1 MKNFL
6 LVFLLTANVNSIL
19 ASEKCLGF
27 VFDYEFAGDTFS
39 GMCKDESPDWGEYYF
54 NGGDYYIGFF
64 KQGKLWRGTYF
75 WKNGDYRT
83 GERFNKDR
91 FKNDSSYNYFG
102 RTYIAE
108 TGNISL
114 GYYDENKLSGFGM
127 IIYENDLSG
136 KKRETETGMF
146 NYSTTLNGAALHG
159 YGMRQV
165 ESEAYIGFW
174 QNGGIVGDY
183 YKEDDYGNLTK
194 YEVRGSS
201 QYGPYELN
209 NSDLTRYNK
218 INNFVDIGIDDLINR
233 MDKIETFTDEYEAKK
248 SSYKET
254 IESNIETDESNN
266 IIYDKDL
273 VISIQ
278 ELLVELGYSLGE
290 IDGVLGDR
298 TIAAIKAFEIE
309 LELDELTGLPTET
322 ILIGLQLAIRAKNSS
337 NSTKVESDIAVI
349 ATGTGFYINNNSI
362 VTNNHVVDGCEYV
375 TDHSSNK
382 LNLVVADVVND
393 LALLKGPKKSSFLDI
408 SRNPPELG
416 EKVYVSGYPFASN
429 LKSFMIT
436 SGNVSSLTGLGKNFT
451 NFSHTAPSQPGNS
464 GGPIVNEHGSVV
476 GVLVG
481 GIAASKALSVDLK
494 TGEVDGNIPQNIN
507 FGIKNTVLKSLLSD
521 NNIAITIRDGYF
533 SKSQKDIAKISKDAS
548 VLINCFGYYDQN

>member
-1 MKNFL
+1 MKYFL

-19 ASEKCLGF
+19 AAEKCLGF
-27 VFDYEFAGDTFS
+27 VFDYDFDGDTFN
-39 GMCKDESPDWGEYYF
+39 GMCKDGIPDWGEYYF

-64 KQGKLWRGTYF
+64 KQGLWRGSYF

-83 GERFNKDR
+83 GEQFNKDR
-91 FKNDSSYNYFG
+91 FKNDALYNYFG
-102 RTYIAE
+102 RAYIAE
-108 TGNISL
+108 TGNISI
-114 GYYDENKLSGFGM
+114 GYFDKNKLSGFGM
-127 IIYENDLSG
+127 IIFENDLSG
-136 KKRETETGMF
+136 KKRKTETGIF
-146 NYSTTLNGAALHG
+146 NYSTALEGQALHG
-159 YGMRQV
+159 YGIREV
-165 ESEAYIGFW
+165 ESKKYIGFW
-174 QNGGIVGDY
+174 QDGGIVGDY
-183 YKEDDYGNLTK
+183 YEEDDYGDLIK
-194 YEVRGSS
+194 YEARGSS
-201 QYGPYELN
+201 YYGPYELN
-209 NSDLTRYNK
+209 NSDQTRYNK
-218 INNFVDIGIDDLINR
+218 IKNFIDIGIEDLINR
-233 MDKIETFTDEYEAKK
+233 IDKIDIFTEEYEAKK
-248 SSYKET
+248 SSYIET
-254 IESNIETDESNN
+254 IESNIVTNESNN
-266 IIYDKDL
+266 IVYDKDL

-309 LELDELTGLPTET
+309 LELDEVTGIPTET

-337 NSTKVESDIAVI
+337 NSIKTESDITLI
-349 ATGTGFYINNNSI
+349 GTGTGFYINNSSI

-375 TDHSSNK
+375 TDHSNNK

-393 LALLKGPKKSSFLDI
+393 LALLTGPRKSSFLDI
-408 SRNPPELG
+408 SQNPPELG

-476 GVLVG
+476 GILVG

-521 NNIAITIRDGYF
+521 NDIAITIRDGYF
-533 SKSQKDIAKISKDAS
+533 SKSQKNIAKISKEAS
-548 VLINCFGYYDQN
+548 VLINCFGYYD